1 VLLGNG
7 DGTFAAK
14 VNYPTASAPR
24 GLVAADLNGDGK
36 IDLAVASAGSDTVSV
51 LLNEGNGTFPAQVD
65 YPTGPV
71 PVSIAAVDLNGDGKP
86 DLAVACSSV
95 LPSYVGTGVSVLI
108 NHGDGTFAAKVDYP
122 TGGGG
127 SAVSVTAADLNGDG
141 KPDLAALT
149 SGSAD
154 VGNTV
159 TVMLNNGDGTLAT
172 PVDYPSE
179 EGPLSIAVADLNGDG
194 KPDLAVVNDFGSNVS
209 VLLNHGDGTFAAK
222 VDYVTAYAPDSV
234 AVADMNGDGKPD
246 LVVANAYGTMTVLL
260 GNGDGTF
267 AAMLGY
273 ASGLDSRQVVVADLN
288 GDGKPDLAVANSGI
302 TIGTGTVSVL
312 LDACLP

>member
-1 VLLGNG
+1 
-7 DGTFAAK
+7 
-14 VNYPTASAPR
+14 
-24 GLVAADLNGDGK
+24 
-36 IDLAVASAGSDTVSV
+36 
-51 LLNEGNGTFPAQVD
+51 
-65 YPTGPV
+65 
-71 PVSIAAVDLNGDGKP
+71 
-86 DLAVACSSV
+86 
-95 LPSYVGTGVSVLI
+95 
-108 NHGDGTFAAKVDYP
+108 
-122 TGGGG
+122 
-127 SAVSVTAADLNGDG
+127 
-141 KPDLAALT
+141 
-149 SGSAD
+149 
-154 VGNTV
+154 
-159 TVMLNNGDGTLAT
+159 
-172 PVDYPSE
+172 
-179 EGPLSIAVADLNGDG
+179 

-312 LDACLP
+312 